1 MYLLFI
7 LLGIFLNI
15 PTIAMNR
22 QLEKNQTTTISIS
35 LHAYSVPQISTLQLA
50 HLSKI
55 YEGVSQIPVSVLL
68 VKGCTL
74 TPQPL
79 DTHIPLVSTS
89 SMPTRNAT
97 VDFSQWPNQ
106 TQSVAHRASNYS
118 GMSTDRLATM
128 NPQSLNVSKECFGP
142 SLVNQR
148 EAVRKIALDSLLTHH
163 LGMQALEVRK
173 QMVQQEIKEV
183 IGLLKDSVKPVLSP
197 NDFSKNAASATESWY
212 ELPTLTLSVPE
223 LNDLLKETIG
233 EIQNLTGGDK
243 NHTQP
248 LFLPAGINDPKVQK
262 QLNQY
267 VASFEKNAIGWLNNE
282 REFTITCAD
291 QADRFLRR
299 HHEELNY
306 NPSKMY
312 DTQSWTFLKP
322 ENKPA
327 NQIEHKL
334 ITSHPTYS
342 SYHTIERLLKAGN
355 FQEARKH
362 CLQLE
367 RGIDSTCIEAVYQK
381 HFYAK
386 YTTEGIEKRFNNNPF
401 YLEKKQE
408 LAQDINTHQR
418 LPVPHE
424 FNQFLAQTEKAYQAN
439 KAALGVTKTNPI
451 LDNMLY
457 KLAEVPNNSKDLA
470 SFMNS
475 YGLSSDNSDPLKREA
490 YHQLHSCGILKIF
503 NTNAE
508 WLNDIPSEIGLS
520 QYLNERELLN
530 NVIAHSVINKTDMQ
544 LVKNTADY
552 IKMAMKNIPEAAQY
566 RTLAHASAQ
575 AVFNSASN
583 KLISSLANYATP
595 LANVHH
601 QQLQKAAVKLIAK
614 NISIIKNSNSQNP
627 EILERV
633 SAIQKLDAAYRAMER
648 GDIRAEF
655 YLEKALTPAVN
666 SEVLKIDYDSQMA
679 HFAGINQNQIVA
691 HVQTQKNL
699 TEVLLKNGA
708 QYELKQYQIPSS
720 IKEFLISK
728 GLDPRK
734 FEHCYGHQVQQAI
747 HLDILEQVVKQKD
760 LSGLALFDQSQVCK
774 LRDLATKVT
783 DLSRQHNA
791 LGNIEQSG
799 MLSSF
804 CWQLMHHIENT
815 GKYTIDT
822 ARAVGEG
829 IVQGGQNFVYTVT
842 HPQEAIEGFVN
853 LGKTALK
860 AVQVHQHLNDI
871 SLLKPHSQNLKL
883 EAQFREAC
891 KEAGFT
897 ELGGR
902 IAHRLQNGTW
912 QDNIRDATALVV
924 ENCLIGEVLPAAG
937 NTVTRVGNLVEETGV
952 NTKAVAERLA
962 HKLKVPVTSVT
973 TVEGI
978 EVKVIAQANEI
989 AALKQTQHAGN
1000 IANTNPVAKTIN
1012 KIEKSIPL
1020 TIENLNSCK
1029 IIYERLSKLPN
1040 QIWKKINP
1048 TQEFWNHHSL
1058 IPKSFEIEVEGQKF
1072 WVHPNAT
1079 EHMMELTSPSQ
1090 VLRDDILATPFNLP
1104 AKQTLLAHEMLL
1116 TDFYGAIKMA
1126 ISSGNIYQTENLVL
1140 NGWEIGINLSRSPG
1154 GHPVIVH
1161 AFKKI
1166 L

>member
-1 MYLLFI
+1 MKI
-7 LLGIFLNI
+7 LLAVSIFYANTCLSMY
-15 PTIAMNR
+15 TLMHE
-22 QLEKNQTTTISIS
+22 QGSVTFQNQVQFSKSQVTFAELI
-35 LHAYSVPQISTLQLA
+35 Q
-50 HLSKI
+50 LSKV
-55 YEGVSQIPVSVLL
+55 YENVSQIPASVLL
-68 VKGCTL
+68 AKGCTL

-79 DTHIPLVSTS
+79 DAPIPLVSTS

-106 TQSVAHRASNYS
+106 TQSVAHRASNHS

-128 NPQSLNVSKECFGP
+128 NPQSLNVGRECFG
-142 SLVNQR
+142 SSYVNQR
-148 EAVRKIALDSLLTHH
+148 EAVREIALNSLQMHPK
-163 LGMQALEVRK
+163 GIQALEVR
-173 QMVQQEIKEV
+173 QEMVAQEIKEA
-183 IGLLKDSVKPVLSP
+183 IGILKDSVKPVLSP

-334 ITSHPTYS
+334 ITSHPTYYT
-342 SYHTIERLLKAGN
+342 YHTIEQLLKADN

-367 RGIDSTCIEAVYQK
+367 QGIDSACIEAVYQK

-386 YTTEGIEKRFNNNPF
+386 YTTEGIEKRFINNPY

-418 LPVPHE
+418 LPIPHE
-424 FNQFLAQTEKAYQAN
+424 FNAFLAQTEKAYLAN
-439 KAALGVTKTNPI
+439 KSALGVTKTNPI
-451 LDNMLY
+451 LDDILY
-457 KLAEVPNNSKDLA
+457 KIAKVPNNSKELT
-470 SFMNS
+470 SFINS
-475 YGLSSDNSDPLKREA
+475 YGLSDDNPDPLKRET
-490 YHQLHSCGILKIF
+490 YHQLHSHGILKIF

-508 WLNDIPSEIGLS
+508 WLKDIPSEIGFS
-520 QYLNERELLN
+520 QFQSERELLN
-530 NVIAHSVINKTDMQ
+530 NVIAYSATNKTDMQ
-544 LVKNTADY
+544 LVKHTADY
-552 IKMAMKNIPEAAQY
+552 IKMGIQSIPESAQY
-566 RTLAHASAQ
+566 RTLAHATAQ

-601 QQLQKAAVKLIAK
+601 QQLQKAAVKFIAK
-614 NISIIKNSNSQNP
+614 NISVIQNANSQNP

-633 SAIQKLDAAYRAMER
+633 SAIQKLDAAYRAMVN
-648 GDIRAEF
+648 GDIQAEF

-666 SEVLKIDYDSQMA
+666 TEVLKIDYNSQMA

-708 QYELKQYQIPSS
+708 QYELKQYQIPLP

-728 GLDPRK
+728 GLDPKK
-734 FEHCYGHQVQQAI
+734 FDHCYGHQVQQAI
-747 HLDILEQVVKQKD
+747 HLDILRQVVKQKD
-760 LSGLALFDQSQVCK
+760 LSGLALIDQSQVCK

-804 CWQLMHHIENT
+804 CWQLMHHVENA

-822 ARAVGEG
+822 ARGVGEG
-829 IVQGGQNFVYTVT
+829 IVQGGQNFIHTVT
-842 HPQEAIEGFVN
+842 HPQETIEGFVN

-860 AVQVHQHLNDI
+860 AVQVQQHLNDI
-871 SLLKPHSQNLKL
+871 SILKPHTENLKL
-883 EAQFREAC
+883 EAKFFEAC
-891 KEAGFT
+891 KEAGFKD
-897 ELGGR
+897 LNDS
-902 IAHRLQNGTW
+902 IAHRIKNGTW
-912 QDNIRDATALVV
+912 RENVRDVTAIVV
-924 ENCLIGEVLPAAG
+924 ENCLMGEIMPAAG
-937 NTVTRVGNLVEETGV
+937 KAATTVGNLVEATGI
-952 NTKAVAERLA
+952 NTKALAERLA
-962 HKLKVPVTSVT
+962 HKLKVPVISVAT
-973 TVEGI
+973 ADGI
-978 EVKVIAQANEI
+978 EIKVANNIKNAAKQDAIIAPNSASTNI
-989 AALKQTQHAGN
+989 NTYINKTSTAILKDGYYEVNGFKFTKYYYERVW
-1000 IANTNPVAKTIN
+1000 NTGRGGPSLVAK
-1012 KIEKSIPL
+1012 
-1020 TIENLNSCK
+1020 
-1029 IIYERLSKLPN
+1029 
-1040 QIWKKINP
+1040 
-1048 TQEFWNHHSL
+1048 
-1058 IPKSFEIEVEGQKF
+1058 EILD
-1072 WVHPNAT
+1072 NAT
-1079 EHMMELTSPSQ
+1079 HIVVDRRPGFFRYE
-1090 VLRDDILATPFNLP
+1090 
-1104 AKQTLLAHEMLL
+1104 
-1116 TDFYGAIKMA
+1116 YG
-1126 ISSGNIYQTENLVL
+1126 
-1140 NGWEIGINLSRSPG
+1140 GWELVYNPQTKEIWHVQPM
-1154 GHPVIVH
+1154 
-1161 AFKKI
+1161 K
-1166 L
+1166 